1 MPTKFSFSELS
12 DKLKIGIFVGA
23 VAIFIFLL
31 YTFLY
36 VPAINRAADLDK
48 QYDILLQEV
57 KELDNFLKAHPD
69 LDAYL
74 LETDRVMR
82 VFNTLLPNDNN
93 VSNYIV
99 VANTIAQSAGVTMT
113 SIAPTQWTDKDKY
126 QEITMT
132 ITVNG
137 SYLNLMHYLKL
148 MEDNPMRFTS
158 IRSLSISDE
167 KAEADIAPSNN
178 LTAVMTV
185 AVFSWKEKNL
195 ESRYFKASNR

>member
-1 MPTKFSFSELS
+1 MPTKFNFSELP
-12 DKLKIGIFVGA
+12 DKLKIAIFVGG
-23 VAIFIFLL
+23 VAAILFLL

-48 QYDILLQEV
+48 QYETLLQEV
-57 KELDNFLKAHPD
+57 KELDGFLKTHPD

-74 LETDRVMR
+74 LETDRTMR

-99 VANTIAQSAGVTMT
+99 IANKIAQVAGVNMT
-113 SIAPTQWTDKDKY
+113 SIAPGQWTDKDKF
-126 QEITMT
+126 QEMT
-132 ITVNG
+132 IVINING
-137 SYLNLMHYLKL
+137 SYINLMRYIKL

-158 IRSLSISDE
+158 IRSLNISASTTE
-167 KAEADIAPSNN
+167 NTSGN
-178 LTAVMTV
+178 LTAVMTI

-195 ESRYFKASNR
+195 ENRYIKSK

>member
-12 DKLKIGIFVGA
+12 DKLTIAIFVGA
-23 VAIFIFLL
+23 VAAVLFLL

-48 QYDILLQEV
+48 QYETLLQEV
-57 KELDNFLKAHPD
+57 KELDGFLKTHPD

-74 LETDRVMR
+74 LETDRTMR

-99 VANTIAQSAGVTMT
+99 IANKIAQVAGVNMT
-113 SIAPTQWTDKDKY
+113 SIAPAQWIDKDKY
-126 QEITMT
+126 QEMALVIN
-132 ITVNG
+132 ING
-137 SYLNLMHYLKL
+137 SYINLMRYIKL

-158 IRSLSISDE
+158 IRSLNISDE
-167 KAEADIAPSNN
+167 KTDTGGGN
-178 LTAVMTV
+178 LNAVMTV

-195 ESRYFKASNR
+195 ENRYNKVSNR

>member
-12 DKLKIGIFVGA
+12 DKLKIAIFVGA
-23 VAIFIFLL
+23 VAAVLFLL

-48 QYDILLQEV
+48 QYETLLQEV
-57 KELDNFLKAHPD
+57 KELDGFLKTHPD

-74 LETDRVMR
+74 LETDRTMR

-99 VANTIAQSAGVTMT
+99 IANKIAQVAGVNMT
-113 SIAPTQWTDKDKY
+113 SIAPAQWIDKDKY
-126 QEITMT
+126 QEMALVIN
-132 ITVNG
+132 ING
-137 SYLNLMHYLKL
+137 SYINLMRYIKL

-158 IRSLSISDE
+158 IRSLNISDE
-167 KAEADIAPSNN
+167 KTDTGGGN
-178 LTAVMTV
+178 LNAVMTV

-195 ESRYFKASNR
+195 ENRYNKVSNR

>member
-12 DKLKIGIFVGA
+12 DKLKIVIFVGV
-23 VAIFIFLL
+23 VAAFIFLL

-36 VPAINRAADLDK
+36 VPAINHAADLDK
-48 QYDILLQEV
+48 QYETLLQEV
-57 KELDNFLKAHPD
+57 KELDDFLKAHPD

-74 LETDRVMR
+74 LETDRTMR

-99 VANTIAQSAGVTMT
+99 IANKIAQAAGVNMT
-113 SIAPTQWTDKDKY
+113 SIAPAQWVDKDKF
-126 QEITMT
+126 QEMTMT
-132 ITVNG
+132 INVNG
-137 SYLNLMHYLKL
+137 SYINLMRYFKL

-158 IRSLSISDE
+158 IRSVNIS
-167 KAEADIAPSNN
+167 ADKTENGAGDLN
-178 LTAVMTV
+178 AVMTV

-195 ESRYFKASNR
+195 ENRYLKVNGR